1 MQQRKNA
8 MQIDSAALS
17 DIGKHRTQNED
28 YQLVDED
35 LGLYIVCDGMGGHA
49 AGEVASSQA
58 AEMTAEKIRE
68 HATEID
74 DVVTK
79 PGGHFKMVKIVEDA
93 VRVAC
98 RHLYAMACSDRKY
111 AGMGTTLTLLMIRD
125 NKAIL
130 AHAGDSRLYL
140 VRDRELHLLSNDH
153 TLAEEL
159 VHQSSTPV
167 DPDVYNKFSNVLTR
181 SLGPQESVE
190 VETLLFDV
198 LPDDRYLICSDGLSN
213 YFTDDAELVEYMLDS
228 EIYSI
233 PKQLIEAAN
242 DRGGKDNITCIVLN
256 ASANESTPI
265 SEAKRYLG
273 LLKTTFLFQ
282 NLSLERL
289 MQLVSI
295 SAVQSCE
302 RDRWVIEKGDERSG
316 LYIIVEGQCR
326 IAQADGNVE
335 AVAEGFCFGET
346 ALSRGGKYLIQ
357 VRAITDVK
365 LLHICRTDFHSLT
378 RRYPK
383 LGRQL
388 MDNLIDHLSS
398 QLDGRDSTVADL
410 KSTMEW

>member
-1 MQQRKNA
+1 
-8 MQIDSAALS
+8 MQIDSAAHS
-17 DIGKHRTQNED
+17 DIGKKRKQNED
-28 YQLVDED
+28 FQLVDRE

-58 AEMTAEKIRE
+58 ASMTAEKIKE
-68 HATEID
+68 HADEIKNE
-74 DVVTK
+74 VTK
-79 PGGHFKMVKIVEDA
+79 PGGHFKVVKIVADA
-93 VRVAC
+93 VRIAC

-111 AGMGTTLTLLMIRD
+111 AGMGTTLTMLLIRD

-140 VRDRELHLLSNDH
+140 VRDEELHLLSNDH

-159 VHQSSTPV
+159 VHQSSAPV
-167 DPDVYNKFSNVLTR
+167 DPEVYKKFSNVLTR

-213 YFTDDAELVEYMLDS
+213 YFTDDAELVEQLLNPEFDG
-228 EIYSI
+228 I
-233 PKQLIEAAN
+233 PQQLIDTAN
-242 DRGGKDNITCIVLN
+242 ARGGKDNITCIVLN
-256 ASANESTPI
+256 ARADESTPT

-273 LLKTTFLFQ
+273 LLKTTFLFEH
-282 NLSLERL
+282 LTLERL

-295 SAVQSCE
+295 SNVQAYES
-302 RDRWVIEKGDERSG
+302 DSWVIEKGDERSG

-326 IAQADGNVE
+326 IAQADGNVTT
-335 AVAEGFCFGET
+335 VAEGFCFGET

-357 VRAITDVK
+357 VRSITDVK
-365 LLHICRTDFHSLT
+365 LLHISRTDFHSLT

-388 MDNLIDHLSS
+388 MDNLIDHLSG
-398 QLDGRDSTVADL
+398 QLDSRDSTVADL